1 MLRVTGVVIG
11 VEAGVARIQC
21 SPEGQP
27 ACAACATG
35 RGCGWQRPNRPRHIE
50 IDTLRGAATT
60 ALAPGDTLE
69 LEVEEGRLL
78 RAAGRLYLPPLAGV
92 LLGPAVCRLLGLE
105 HGLWPLLG
113 AGAGLALGMA
123 VAWRWARADVP
134 LRWQRLVGQSA
145 P

>member
-11 VEAGVARIQC
+11 VEAGIARIEC
-21 SPEGQP
+21 SPQGQP

-50 IDTLRGAATT
+50 VDTFREGAT
-60 ALAPGDTLE
+60 ALVPGDRLE

-92 LLGPAVCRLLGLE
+92 LIGPTVVRLLGIE

-113 AGAGLALGMA
+113 TGAGLTLGIA
-123 VAWRWARADVP
+123 VAWRWARAAVP
-134 LRWQRLVGQSA
+134 LRWRPFVGQIA

>member
-1 MLRVTGVVIG
+1 MLRVTGVVTGI
-11 VEAGVARIQC
+11 EAGIARIEC
-21 SPEGQP
+21 SPQGQP

-35 RGCGWQRPNRPRHIE
+35 RGCGWQRPNQPRHIE
-50 IDTLRGAATT
+50 IDVRRGEAT

-69 LEVEEGRLL
+69 LQVEEGRLL

-92 LLGPAVCRLLGLE
+92 LIGPAACRLLGIE

-123 VAWRWARADVP
+123 VAWRWARADLP
-134 LRWQRLVGQSA
+134 LRWRPLAGQTA

>member
-1 MLRVTGVVIG
+1 MLRVTGVVTGI
-11 VEAGVARIQC
+11 EAGIARIEC
-21 SPEGQP
+21 SPQGQP
-27 ACAACATG
+27 ACAACAAG
-35 RGCGWQRPNRPRHIE
+35 RGCGWRRPNQPRHIE
-50 IDTLRGAATT
+50 IDTLREGTT

-92 LLGPAVCRLLGLE
+92 LIGPALVRLLDIE

-113 AGAGLALGMA
+113 AGAGLTLGIV
-123 VAWRWARADVP
+123 VAWRWARAAEP
-134 LRWQRLVGQSA
+134 LRWQPLAGRSA

>member
-1 MLRVTGVVIG
+1 MLRVTGVVTGI
-11 VEAGVARIQC
+11 EAGIARIEC
-21 SPEGQP
+21 SPQGQP

-35 RGCGWQRPNRPRHIE
+35 RGCGWQRPNRPRQIE
-50 IDTLRGAATT
+50 IDTFRDGAT
-60 ALAPGDTLE
+60 ALVPGDTLE

-92 LLGPAVCRLLGLE
+92 LIGAAVVRLFGIE

-113 AGAGLALGMA
+113 AGAGLAAGIA
-123 VAWRWARADVP
+123 VAWRWARAAVP
-134 LRWQRLVGQSA
+134 LRWRPLVGQHT